1 MIYIQRFQDFIKF
14 EDDLVKSSD
23 INFKDI
29 EVGLNDILESFI
41 EIDQFTIDI
50 RYQKDKLQ
58 KSDIFIYILYDPV
71 INSIKN
77 PMGDMIIKR
86 IMSEFGYD
94 LSLIDHNLWWTHTLR
109 PLVKHKIHLTFK

>member
-77 PMGDMIIKR
+77 PMGDMIIK
-86 IMSEFGYD
+86 GYD